1 MIIVAPGFEE
11 IETITVVDI
20 LRRSGVRVTLA
31 GTEPGPLKG
40 SRDVVIIPDTL
51 LEEVIGKN
59 FDLIVLPGGQP
70 GTTNLMNNPKV
81 LDLITKASEDRR
93 KIAAICAAPLVL
105 DSVDLLEGK
114 VFTSHPSVENE
125 LGKGQY
131 SQERVV
137 VDDNLIT
144 SRSPGTAMEFAF
156 ALVEA
161 LLGKDRSKTV
171 NKGVM
176 AKL

>member
-1 MIIVAPGFEE
+1 M
-11 IETITVVDI
+11 VDI
-20 LRRSGVRVTLA
+20 LRRSGARVTLA

-40 SRDVVIIPDTL
+40 SRDVTIVPDAL
-51 LEEVIGKN
+51 LEETIEKE

-70 GTTNLMNNPKV
+70 GTTNLGNNQKV
-81 LDLITKASEDRR
+81 LNLVKKASEDRR
-93 KIAAICAAPLVL
+93 KIGAICAAPLVL
-105 DSVDLLEGK
+105 DSVNLLQEK
-114 VFTSHPSVENE
+114 SFTSHPSVENDFQS
-125 LGKGQY
+125 GRY

-137 VDDNLIT
+137 IDGNLIT

-156 ALVEA
+156 ALVEE
-161 LLGKDRSKTV
+161 LFGKDRLETV